1 MRSAEFQAMLELLAM
16 LFFDWRTGVL
26 ILLLVIAAIYDLR
39 SHRIPNRLVLA
50 GLLFG
55 AIYNTAFPP
64 TPHDSVLFPLS
75 GVGLALLVFL
85 PLYLMRA
92 MGAGDVK
99 LMAMAGA
106 FLGPT
111 DIFYAMLASMVT
123 GGIFALCY
131 VLAKGTATRMWRNL
145 VSLLQHSLLSTFT
158 GGSQSMR
165 IETNQSAGKLPYG
178 VAIAIG
184 TGAYLI
190 MQQLGFL

>member
-1 MRSAEFQAMLELLAM
+1 MPSAEFQAMLELLAM
-16 LFFDWRTGVL
+16 LFFDWRIGVL
-26 ILLLVIAAIYDLR
+26 TLLLLTAAICDFR
-39 SHRIPNRLVLA
+39 SHRIPNQLVLG

-64 TPHDSVLFPLS
+64 TPHDSVLFPLG
-75 GVGLALLVFL
+75 GVALALLVFL

-111 DIFYAMLASMVT
+111 DIFCAMLASMVT
-123 GGIFALCY
+123 GGVLALCY
-131 VLAKGTATRMWRNL
+131 ALAKGTAMRMWRNL
-145 VSLLQHSLLSTFT
+145 VSLFQHSLLNTFT

-165 IETNQSAGKLPYG
+165 IETSQSAGKLPYG

-190 MQQLGFL
+190 MHQLGFL

>member
-1 MRSAEFQAMLELLAM
+1 MSSAEFHAMLELLAM
-16 LFFDWRTGVL
+16 LFLDWRTGVL
-26 ILLLVIAAIYDLR
+26 ILLLIIAAICDFR
-39 SHRIPNRLVLA
+39 SHRVPNRLVFG

-55 AIYNTAFPP
+55 VIYNTAFPP
-64 TPHDSVLFPLS
+64 TPHDGMLFSLA
-75 GVGLALLVFL
+75 GVALALLVFL

-106 FLGPT
+106 FLGPA
-111 DIFYAMLASMVT
+111 DIFHAMLASMVT

-131 VLAKGTATRMWRNL
+131 VLAKGTVMRMWRNL
-145 VSLLQHSLLSTFT
+145 VSLFQHSYMNTFT
-158 GGSQSMR
+158 GGTQSMR
-165 IETNQSAGKLPYG
+165 IETSQSAGKLPYG

-190 MQQLGFL
+190 SRQLGFL